1 MWNERLNDR
10 LMASCIRNVRANFFL
25 NLVICLQEII
35 DNAFDL
41 F

>member
-1 MWNERLNDR
+1 MV
-10 LMASCIRNVRANFFL
+10 SCIRNVRAKFFW
-25 NLVICLQEII
+25 NVVICPQEII